1 MRTLTK
7 HATSLVAILS
17 SVAFSAGAAR
27 AEVSATLSS
36 VHLCCKGCVTS
47 VEKSVSKVEGAKA
60 VAATKEGS
68 TLGTVTVTAD
78 KVENLQKAIDA
89 VAAAGFHGRLDNKEV
104 KFKPVKFEKGKEKV
118 QRIELAGIHN
128 CCPACTKAIKTALG
142 KVEGVKGD
150 NLEAKKTK
158 FVVEGDFDPTAV
170 VKALNRAGFHAS
182 LPKEEKAKEKKTS

>member
-7 HATSLVAILS
+7 HATCLIALLSCVILS
-17 SVAFSAGAAR
+17 SGAAR
-27 AEVSATLSS
+27 AEVNATLSR

-47 VEKSVSKVEGAKA
+47 VEKAVAKVEGAKA
-60 VAATKEGS
+60 VATAKEGS
-68 TLGTVTVTAD
+68 MLGEVKVTAD
-78 KVENLQKAIDA
+78 NVETLQKAVDA
-89 VAAAGFHGRLDNKEV
+89 VAAAGFHGRLDSKEV
-104 KFKPVKFEKGKEKV
+104 RFKPVKFATGNEKV

-150 NLEAKKTK
+150 SLEAKKTK

-182 LPKEEKAKEKKTS
+182 LPKEEKEKEKKTS